1 MKDPYINI
9 NIVVVVVVVVVVV
22 IVVVVVVVVVAVVV
36 VVVVV
41 DSHKM
46 WGNKWCTQGSRK
58 CSAGQVMAQ
67 PKRIVISFVRP
78 DWFVVFPT
86 ALVQLFSCG
95 RTTSPQH
102 SFASHYITIYAL

>member
-1 MKDPYINI
+1 M
-9 NIVVVVVVVVVVV
+9 VVVVVL
-22 IVVVVVVVVVAVVV
+22 VVVAVIIIIIIIIVV

-46 WGNKWCTQGSRK
+46 WGTKWCTQGSRK

-67 PKRIVISFVRP
+67 PKGMVIGFVRP
-78 DWFVVFPT
+78 DWFGVFPT

>member
-1 MKDPYINI
+1 M
-9 NIVVVVVVVVVVV
+9 VVVVVL
-22 IVVVVVVVVVAVVV
+22 VVVAVIIIIIIIIIIVV

-46 WGNKWCTQGSRK
+46 WGTKWCTQGSRK

-67 PKRIVISFVRP
+67 PKGMVIGFVRP
-78 DWFVVFPT
+78 DWFGVFPT